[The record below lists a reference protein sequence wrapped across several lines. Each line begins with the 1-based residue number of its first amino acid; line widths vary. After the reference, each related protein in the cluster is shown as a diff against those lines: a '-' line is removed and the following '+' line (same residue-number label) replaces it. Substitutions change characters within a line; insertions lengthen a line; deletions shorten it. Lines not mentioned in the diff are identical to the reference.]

1 MRKYRNLMIML
12 TLWAYLGIYEGYLAL
27 WKEPSGKPDR
37 VFPYSASL
45 FPEEDRKAL
54 EKGIHFSS
62 QQELAQLI
70 QDYLS

>member
-1 MRKYRNLMIML
+1 MRKYRGLILGL

-45 FPEEDRKAL
+45 FPEADRKAL
-54 EKGIHFSS
+54 EKGIYFSS
-62 QQELAQLI
+62 EQELAKLI